1 VKLGLA
7 TALLSWGMGSAL
19 GAFIDNDPSLLV
31 GAKILNFEDQII
43 GTYSSITI
51 EEVTFHSNGNHLRI
65 DNSYQ
70 AYNQK
75 GVYLDNGT
83 YGNNGFMKMTI
94 SFSKLVSAFA
104 FTWGMAE
111 HDQKWFLTAFDATGK
126 VVGQVEQVPSTGASS
141 DGEFYGIA
149 KDIAGPG
156 ISSAVLETT
165 SYDWIAVDDFTYVED
180 GRCQDPVIDTC
191 DFYADCLESAFECR
205 ADGYPLHFGE
215 RLCRVFLDNDYKFS
229 ASDQDWS
236 SAVRKCLQ
244 DALVHTTIDLRDSI
258 SCDDLKALAFSSH
271 VDCYIDNGFC
281 DIELSDYGELVLLM
295 KDELYGTGSLAV
307 WEQFVHTSWECG
319 PDFIS
324 RLVSL
329 TGEVVTITF
338 YDPFKQLLETFHG
351 SLENLK
357 EYLYGEVLKILEDE
371 LPLLPQGIA
380 LEDLIDRII
389 FWDVLEGSTLIQ
401 LLVLEEEGNGFD
413 AALAAKAIIDAT
425 KHGTHLELT
434 FVSATSCAGDECG
447 RTLFENKDTDSDGI
461 LNGNDLCP
469 GTSVPESIGVGKN
482 RWVLDGDS
490 SSPLVFK
497 TARPKTEKVL
507 TIEDTFGCSCEQI
520 ILECEYGLG
529 HSKFGCSTGVLERWS
544 AVPIKEGRA
553 LNLRCE

>member
-1 VKLGLA
+1 
-7 TALLSWGMGSAL
+7 
-19 GAFIDNDPSLLV
+19 
-31 GAKILNFEDQII
+31 
-43 GTYSSITI
+43 
-51 EEVTFHSNGNHLRI
+51 
-65 DNSYQ
+65 
-70 AYNQK
+70 
-75 GVYLDNGT
+75 
-83 YGNNGFMKMTI
+83 
-94 SFSKLVSAFA
+94 
-104 FTWGMAE
+104 MAE
-111 HDQKWFLTAFDATGK
+111 GDETWQLTAFDATGE
-126 VVGQVEQVPSTGASS
+126 VLVDHIVPSTYSS
-141 DGEFYGIA
+141 SAGEFYGIA

-156 ISSAVLETT
+156 ISSAVLKRIVT
-165 SYDWIAVDDFTYVED
+165 SYDWIAVDDFTYVLED
-180 GRCQDPVIDTC
+180 DKCQDPVIDTC
-191 DFYADCLESAFECR
+191 DFYADCLESAFKCG
-205 ADGYPLHFGE
+205 ANGYPLHFGE
-215 RLCRVFLDNDYKFS
+215 RLCHVFLDNNYKFS
-229 ASDQDWS
+229 ASGQAWS

-244 DALVHTTIDLRDSI
+244 DALVHTIDLRDSI
-258 SCDDLKALAFSSH
+258 SCDDLKALAFNSH

-324 RLVSL
+324 RFVSL

-338 YDPFKQLLETFHG
+338 YDPFVQLLETFDG

-357 EYLYGEVLKILEDE
+357 EYLYGEVLKMLEDE

-447 RTLFENKDTDSDGI
+447 RTLFENNDTDGDGI
-461 LNGNDLCP
+461 LNGIDLCP
-469 GTSVPESIGVGKN
+469 GTSVPESISVGKN
-482 RWVLDGDS
+482 RWVLDGYS

-497 TARPKTEKVL
+497 TALPKTEKVRAPGF

-544 AVPIKEGRA
+544 AVPIKDGRA